1 MASPKFS
8 ALKSRFAPTATPGSG
23 ELSLAEKR
31 GASER
36 FGDLATEPDGVDYS
50 YGDADGVTVLFI
62 RPADADQRHVI
73 QYLHGGGYQKCSAR
87 SHRKMTGHIA
97 KAAGAI
103 AVSVDYRLT
112 PEHRHPA
119 QVSDSLTVYRWL
131 LGTGYAAGQIVLA
144 GDSSG
149 GGLALGTALALKTA
163 GTALP
168 AAVAAVSPWTD
179 MSISGGSIASRA
191 GTDVTTTVYSLH
203 QLRDSFVSPDQWHDP
218 TASPLSGDLSGLPP
232 VYLMAGDDEMLRDDT
247 IRFGAKAIA
256 AGVDVTFD
264 IVPEMQHIFIKA
276 AGTMPESDHGIARL
290 GAYLRR
296 IFAATR

>member
-8 ALKSRFAPTATPGSG
+8 ALKSRFAAATPGSG
-23 ELSLAEKR
+23 ELSLAERR

-144 GDSSG
+144 GDSAG

-191 GTDVTTTVYSLH
+191 GTDVTTTEYSLH

-232 VYLMAGDDEMLRDDT
+232 VYLMAGDNEMLRDDT

-276 AGTMPESDHGIARL
+276 AGTMPESDYGIARL